1 MIKAPRFHARPGWA
15 ATLAAA
21 GLDQF
26 QAWWTLRLDEVE
38 AGNRRRGGWSAVCR
52 HCLTPGTEVF
62 VKRQEDH
69 VYRSV
74 RHPLRGRLTGERE
87 FRILMRCQAAG
98 IAVAEPVLFAAQ
110 DANGHQRGV
119 LVTRELAGYRALEDL
134 AADWQS
140 HGWPGPRQRQ
150 RVLQAVAVLVRQLHA
165 LHLEHNC
172 LYSKHIMVHT
182 GWLAGE
188 DAGGAPPVA
197 LIDLEKCK
205 WRLRRLDCARR
216 DLDSLNRH
224 GHGWSRTDRRRFIG
238 YYLAAGRRLDRP
250 GGRLWRWLARRGSIP
265 GRTPRSGLGR
275 G

>member
-1 MIKAPRFHARPGWA
+1 MKTPVFRIGPGWA

-52 HCLTPGTEVF
+52 YQLAPDTGVF

-69 VYRSV
+69 VYRGV
-74 RHPLRGRLTGERE
+74 CHPLRGRLTGERE
-87 FRILMRCQAAG
+87 FRILTRCQAAG
-98 IAVAEPVLFAAQ
+98 IAVAQPVLFAAH
-110 DANGHQRGV
+110 DTDGHLRGV

-134 AADWQS
+134 TAQWQRC
-140 HGWPGPRQRQ
+140 GWPNARQRQ
-150 RVLQAVAVLVRQLHA
+150 RVLRAVAFVVRRLHA

-172 LYSKHIMVHT
+172 LYPKHLMIHM

-224 GHGWSRTDRRRFIG
+224 GQGWSRTDRRRFVG

-250 GGRLWRWLARRGSIP
+250 GQRLWRWLARRNSTSGYRA
-265 GRTPRSGLGR
+265 GRSA
-275 G
+275 

>member
-1 MIKAPRFHARPGWA
+1 MKTPVFRSGPGWA

-26 QAWWTLRLDEVE
+26 QTWWALRLDEVE
-38 AGNRRRGGWSAVCR
+38 TGNRRRGGWSAVCR
-52 HCLTPGTEVF
+52 HRLAPDTGVF

-69 VYRSV
+69 VYRSA

-98 IAVAEPVLFAAQ
+98 VAVAQPVLFAAH
-110 DANGHQRGV
+110 DTGAHLRGV

-134 AADWQS
+134 TAEWQRC
-140 HGWPGPRQRQ
+140 GWPDSHQRQ
-150 RVLQAVAVLVRQLHA
+150 RVLRAAASLVRRLHA

-172 LYSKHIMVHT
+172 LYPKHIMVHT

-188 DAGGAPPVA
+188 DAAGAPPLA

-224 GHGWSRTDRRRFIG
+224 GQGWSRTDRRRFVG

-250 GGRLWRWLARRGSIP
+250 GQRLWHWLARRASTP
-265 GRTPRSGLGR
+265 GHTTDRSA
-275 G
+275 